1 MGWWGSGGRV
11 FSPEK
16 SEVSSYLGLLAIYPQ
31 REFESDFETA
41 LGVEGELTYL
51 NVIVIS
57 NRNGKLFL
65 HQTRVIARNT
75 CLNSLLK

>member
-16 SEVSSYLGLLAIYPQ
+16 SEVSSYPGLLAIYSQ

-41 LGVEGELTYL
+41 LGVEGGVDLSQRY
-51 NVIVIS
+51 S
-57 NRNGKLFL
+57 YFK
-65 HQTRVIARNT
+65 
-75 CLNSLLK
+75 